1 MSRRATTDEGI
12 QTVTTAADTTTES
25 TAEQEASLGVGI
37 IGLGSIGRTHA
48 AAIAEVPGLTV
59 VATVGG
65 QGLAGC
71 TSHEDVASL
80 LADERVAAVAV
91 CSPSGL
97 HAEHT
102 IAALRAGKH
111 VLAEKPIATTVADAR
126 AVVAA
131 AAGAAAQHGV
141 VAGAV
146 SQRRLEP
153 QHVHLKQAIESGE
166 LGSPVLGE
174 ALVRW
179 FRDAAYYDQAA
190 WRREAPGGGSLMN
203 QGLHSIDLLRWLFG
217 EVDEVA
223 AITATLVADM
233 TAEDTSVAAL
243 RFASGALGS
252 LVTSTATKP
261 GLPAELNLY
270 FTRGAVGIHHTDVVR
285 WEADVPAPP
294 QASAASSGASSPII
308 DTVGHRT
315 QWEDLLR
322 AVRTG
327 TDPMVTLA
335 DAAATIALIE
345 AVYESARTGA
355 RITPERI

>member
-1 MSRRATTDEGI
+1 MTS
-12 QTVTTAADTTTES
+12 AAGTSIES
-25 TAEQEASLGVGI
+25 SSSEPPIGVGI

-48 AAIAEVPGLTV
+48 AAIAEVDGLEV
-59 VATVGG
+59 VATLGG
-65 QGLAGC
+65 KGLPGIAAYD
-71 TSHEDVASL
+71 DVATL
-80 LADERVAAVAV
+80 LADERVGAVSV

-97 HAEHT
+97 HAEHVV
-102 IAALRAGKH
+102 AALRAGKH
-111 VLAEKPIATTVADAR
+111 VLAEKPVAVSVVEAR
-126 AVVAA
+126 QVVQAA
-131 AAGAAAQHGV
+131 ASAAEEHGV

-153 QHVHLKQAIESGE
+153 QHAHLKELIDSGQ
-166 LGSPVLGE
+166 LGRPVLGE

-179 FRDAAYYDQAA
+179 FRDAAYYGQAA

-203 QGLHSIDLLRWLFG
+203 QGLHSVDLLRWLFG

-223 AITATLVADM
+223 AVTGTLVADM

-252 LVTSTATKP
+252 VVTSTATKP

-270 FTRGAVGIHHTDVVR
+270 FTEGAVGIHHTDVVR
-285 WEADVPAPP
+285 WETDAPAPP
-294 QASAASSGASSPII
+294 QASDASSGASSPII

-315 QWEDLLR
+315 QWADLLR
-322 AVRTG
+322 AIRTG
-327 TDPMVTLA
+327 TPPMVTMA

-355 RITPERI
+355 RVTPERI